1 MMRLPFLILLFRTCT
16 LAVLDE
22 SLSEIEPSILSCRSE
37 HDLTDEEIQRDRAA
51 GNFVNN
57 PKYKEYILCILKKE
71 GLIKESGG
79 LETEVI
85 TSRFQA
91 VGMTDDQWALIFNCS
106 ANQATPEDTA
116 MEFISLKNREDYI
129 VAGPVALAGVEWG
142 RTTSPQ
148 ARASP

>member
-1 MMRLPFLILLFRTCT
+1 MMRLPFVILLFTTCT

-37 HDLTDEEIQRDRAA
+37 HDVTDEEIQRDRAA

-71 GLIKESGG
+71 GLIKESGE

-116 MEFISLKNREDYI
+116 IEFVKCINIHVGIFS
-129 VAGPVALAGVEWG
+129 G
-142 RTTSPQ
+142 Q
-148 ARASP
+148 A